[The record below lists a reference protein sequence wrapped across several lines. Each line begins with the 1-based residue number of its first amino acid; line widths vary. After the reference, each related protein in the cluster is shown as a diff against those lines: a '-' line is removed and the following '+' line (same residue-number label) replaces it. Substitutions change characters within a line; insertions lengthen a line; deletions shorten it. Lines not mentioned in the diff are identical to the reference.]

1 MMAPEHAANNEPTII
16 PPDREDN
23 PETDTQEVDPDTSL
37 ENQPPTK
44 KKAHPKSTPTQNLV
58 PPEKENTTYAATDH
72 QTGKRITRIIIH
84 WMLT

>member
-1 MMAPEHAANNEPTII
+1 MMAPEHAANNESTII

-37 ENQPPTK
+37 GNQPDQQESP
-44 KKAHPKSTPTQNLV
+44 PEIDPTQNLV
-58 PPEKENTTYAATDH
+58 PPEKENTTYAATPH

-84 WMLT
+84 